1 MTDLAYYLLTLL
13 WVTPHWKRIMK
24 ILNWFKR
31 TWARRPLFRS
41 LLVVQSGDIV
51 YLRDN
56 PQPLTYLGRFDTA
69 LGDDN
74 VTLREPQRS
83 NAIVHT
89 IITHTV
95 PWLTFVT
102 QVTRVNLRRV
112 ISW

>member
-1 MTDLAYYLLTLL
+1 MTALAYYLLTLL

-24 ILNWFKR
+24 LLNWFKR
-31 TWARRPLFRS
+31 AWARRPILRP

-56 PQPLTYLGRFDTA
+56 PQPLTVCCT
-69 LGDDN
+69 DDEGVN
-74 VTLREPQRS
+74 LEEPQRT

-89 IITHTV
+89 VITHSV
-95 PWLTFVT
+95 PWETFAS